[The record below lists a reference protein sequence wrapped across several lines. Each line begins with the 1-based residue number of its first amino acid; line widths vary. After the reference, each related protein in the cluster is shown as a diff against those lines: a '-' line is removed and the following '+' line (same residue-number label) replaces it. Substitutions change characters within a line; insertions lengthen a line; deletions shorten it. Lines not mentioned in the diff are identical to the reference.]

1 MKVFISWSGDLSKEL
16 AEAMRDWLPSVIQSI
31 RPFFTPNDIEKGA
44 RWSKDISQQLEE
56 SQVGI
61 FCLTKSNLLKPWI
74 MFEAGALSKRIDVS
88 RVCPILFDVENTD
101 LEGPLVQFQ
110 TVRFTKDEIY
120 KLICTLNKALK
131 DSQLDDKVIENV
143 FEKWWPDLND
153 KVNSILHK
161 YQKSKHNDSESSP
174 RSDRE
179 ILEEILELSRLKS
192 SRLVGSDTGGINP
205 LAVEQLIASLDN
217 IKNLLATLHLDSSE
231 REFLESNFQDLEKPI
246 GHIIRNTRR
255 SLRPESSPISDL
267 IKQLSHLTQPFDN
280 LNLL

>member
-153 KVNSILHK
+153 KVKSIK
-161 YQKSKHNDSESSP
+161 
-174 RSDRE
+174 
-179 ILEEILELSRLKS
+179 I
-192 SRLVGSDTGGINP
+192 
-205 LAVEQLIASLDN
+205 
-217 IKNLLATLHLDSSE
+217 
-231 REFLESNFQDLEKPI
+231 
-246 GHIIRNTRR
+246 
-255 SLRPESSPISDL
+255 
-267 IKQLSHLTQPFDN
+267 
-280 LNLL
+280 

>member
-61 FCLTKSNLLKPWI
+61 FCLTKSNLSKPWI

-110 TVRFTKDEIY
+110 TVRFSKDEIY
-120 KLICTLNKALK
+120 KLIHTLNKALK
-131 DSQLDDKVIENV
+131 DSQLDNKVLDSV

-153 KVNSILHK
+153 KVNSILKK
-161 YQKSKHNDSESSP
+161 YQESKHNSSESSP
-174 RSDRE
+174 RTDRE

-192 SRLVGSDTGGINP
+192 SRLIGTDTGGISP
-205 LAVEQLIASLDN
+205 LAVEQLIAGLDN
-217 IKNLLATLHLDSSE
+217 IKNLLATLHLASPE
-231 REFLESNFQDLEKPI
+231 REFLESSFQDLERPI

-255 SLRPESSPISDL
+255 NSHPESPSMSDL
-267 IKQLSHLTQPFDN
+267 MKQLSHLKQPFDN
-280 LNLL
+280 LDLL